1 MKKIITVVLLS
12 SIIAFCAFASQFH
25 TVPLGDSSYK
35 IIKYAELRGIIP
47 SQSDVKPYTLN
58 TVRNLLAQIQNSN
71 QISETEKLEIGDAL
85 KAFDRKYGT
94 DTDNSMSNFLK
105 KGNVGYSGSFGTLN
119 IGIRID
125 SDSRVGIDS
134 DKDKKLSSRNLA
146 TGFIMGDIKDFLSYD
161 FNASFVVDKLDS
173 AAYNFNDYEF
183 KSDGQYFLG
192 SLLDVYDLNG
202 EEGFGVGLSY
212 ASEITSSFLDD
223 SLRILAGSYKRDWG
237 PGINNLGLSGSAK
250 KYDGIEIQYQPTSW
264 FKFSSMVG
272 SLGVTMFR
280 TAYGRNLP
288 TQRELFDNNF
298 SIQRAEFT
306 FDNFK
311 VNFFESAVW
320 KKRLELAYIIPVS
333 IYWINQ
339 NFQGDWDSLLG
350 GVDFSYR
357 IPGFGRLFLG
367 ISADEFT
374 VDLKHFFTDPR
385 NILAIQGGFEMP
397 ISALNRGLLTVQ
409 GTYIPP
415 FFGSHYLFTES
426 ESRPAWGKGE
436 YSVEYANG
444 GKGLSYPLNP
454 DSMELLVNFSCSFKK
469 GWSMDVTIKDQIQSA
484 QYTNDSGFS
493 KGNPLGNAG
502 LSIMD
507 SMDYDA
513 YNAGLYSFK
522 KFFSYIWKNT
532 LDVDITVQKTFEDY
546 PFVLSAGINAIADW
560 TRNFSH
566 ADGKNYGDKITM
578 EDWNSPYIRAL
589 MKFGFSVYY

>member
-1 MKKIITVVLLS
+1 MKKVIAVVLIS
-12 SIIAFCAFASQFH
+12 VIAFCAFASQYH
-25 TVPLGDSSYK
+25 TVPLGDSSYN
-35 IIKYAELRGIIP
+35 IIRYAELRGIIP

-71 QISETEKLEIGDAL
+71 QISEAERLEIGDIL
-85 KAFDRKYGT
+85 KAFDRTYGT

-119 IGIRID
+119 IGIRVD

-192 SLLDVYDLNG
+192 ALLDVYDLNG

-212 ASEITSSFLDD
+212 SSEITSSFLDD
-223 SLRILAGSYKRDWG
+223 SLRILAGSYNRDWG

-250 KYDGIEIQYQPTSW
+250 KIDGIEIQYQPTSW
-264 FKFSSMVG
+264 FKFSSLVG

-298 SIQRAEFT
+298 SIHRAEFT

-311 VNFFESAVW
+311 INFFESAVW

-350 GVDFSYR
+350 GMDISYR
-357 IPGFGRLFLG
+357 IPGLGRLFLG

-374 VDLKHFFTDPR
+374 ADLKHFFTDPR

-484 QYTNDSGFS
+484 QYTNVSGFN

-546 PFVLSAGINAIADW
+546 PFVLSAGINAMADW
-560 TRNFSH
+560 TRNFTK
-566 ADGKNYGDKITM
+566 ADGENYGDKIIM